1 MPLDNFHEH
10 FNRRFAHHMDDRVI
24 VALSGGPD
32 SVALLHLLRDDR
44 LKLEL
49 EVAHVHHGTR
59 GIEADR
65 DAAFCKCLVD
75 RLGLPFHL
83 IHITTEP
90 RPPDGREAS
99 WRRHRYG
106 ALLDL
111 AARRSA
117 GPVATA
123 HHRDD
128 ISEGVLL
135 QLLRGAGLRALA
147 GIREETDRGII
158 RPLLPWC
165 RKDIVSWLLEHEI
178 EWCDD
183 SSNQDITHLRNRV
196 RHIILPDLREASPRI
211 DDHLVHLAAAIADDE
226 TFFSDL
232 LKRETTWIDPWCP
245 DGGVSCDELMA
256 MPRSLR
262 SRWLHAQTART
273 GIGPVTRRQ
282 IQLFHQLVESVQP
295 VSVTLG
301 GRWRL
306 RRARSRLWLEPPSNP
321 AGYEK
326 SLVTDGEV
334 TLTIPGWRVRLTR
347 NGDPSERARWHFTAP
362 ATASLQLR
370 TPRSGD
376 TVTIKGSEVSVSR
389 LIARHAPRHLRA
401 AWPVLCESARI
412 TWIPGVWQGP
422 ESGDLLVEVF
432 TDG

>member
-1 MPLDNFHEH
+1 MPLKDFHEH
-10 FNRRFAHHMDDRVI
+10 FNRRFADHIGDRVI

-32 SVALLHLLRDDR
+32 SVALLHLLRDER
-44 LKLEL
+44 LKLDL
-49 EVAHVHHGTR
+49 EVAHVHHATR

-65 DAAFCKCLVD
+65 DAAFCEYLSD
-75 RLGLPFHL
+75 GLGLPFHL
-83 IHITTEP
+83 LRITTEP
-90 RPPDGREAS
+90 RPPDGREAA
-99 WRRHRYG
+99 WRRHRYS

-117 GPVATA
+117 GAVATA

-147 GIREETDRGII
+147 GIHEETDRGII
-158 RPLLPWC
+158 RPLLPW
-165 RKDIVSWLLEHEI
+165 RRDDIVLWLRQHDI
-178 EWCDD
+178 DWCDD
-183 SSNQDITHLRNRV
+183 SSNQDIAHLRNRV
-196 RHIILPDLREASPRI
+196 RHIILPELRAASPRI
-211 DDHLVHLAAAIADDE
+211 DDHLVHLAAAIAEDE
-226 TFFSDL
+226 EFISDH

-262 SRWLHAQTART
+262 SRWLHAQVART

-282 IQLFHQLVESVQP
+282 IELFHRLVETVRP
-295 VSVTLG
+295 NSVTLG

-306 RRARSRLWLEPPSNP
+306 RRARSRLWLEPPSDP
-321 AGYEK
+321 EDYEIT
-326 SLVTDGEV
+326 LGTEGEAA
-334 TLTIPGWRVRLTR
+334 LTIPGWRVRFTR
-347 NGDPSERARWHFTAP
+347 NGDPSEQARWCFTAP
-362 ATASLQLR
+362 ATATLQLR
-370 TPRSGD
+370 TPRTGD
-376 TVTIKGSEVSVSR
+376 TVTRDGSEVSVSR
-389 LIARHAPRHLRA
+389 LIARRVPRHLRA

-422 ESGDLLVEVF
+422 EGGDLLVEVF